1 MSADSER
8 PSEPINPSPVTRSE
22 PAVVPEGARPPVE
35 VVRVDSPAVD
45 QPSPVPSSRRG
56 GFLSKLGLDRPE
68 LRAWAMYDFG
78 NSAFMTVIITAIFP
92 IYYSR
97 VASAGI
103 PNETAE
109 WRFSMATTGAMIVIA
124 ILAPILGAFA
134 DFAPIKKRMIAM
146 FLSMSVVAVA
156 LMFFIQQGNW
166 VLALVLFVI
175 ANFGANGSFVF
186 YDALLPHLAKD
197 EEMDRVSTAG
207 YALGY
212 IGGGLLLALNLV
224 WIMQPQ
230 WFGLPSGDNL
240 SPSQTT
246 LPTRLA
252 FLSVAIWWVL
262 FSIPLFRR
270 VAEPPV
276 RLETDESKSHT
287 PIKAAFT
294 RLGETFHELKRFRN
308 AFLMLIAFLIYND
321 GIGTIIRMATLYGA
335 GIGLKENDM
344 ISAVLLTQFVGVPF
358 AFAFGALAGWIG
370 AKRSIFLALVVYTGI
385 SIIGYYMKTATHF
398 LILAILVGMVQ
409 GGAQALS
416 RSLFA
421 TLIPRH
427 KAGEFFGFF
436 AVVEKFAGIIGPLV
450 FGAVIAASGSSRG
463 AILSIIGFFVVGG
476 IILSFVNVPEGQRLA
491 RAAEKELQPSNGGT
505 AG

>member
-1 MSADSER
+1 ME
-8 PSEPINPSPVTRSE
+8 NP
-22 PAVVPEGARPPVE
+22 
-35 VVRVDSPAVD
+35 
-45 QPSPVPSSRRG
+45 PSSDRPNPEPRPAGAPAAPSTPEKSG
-56 GFLSKLGLDRPE
+56 GFLSKLGLDRRE

-78 NSAFMTVIITAIFP
+78 NSAFMTIIITAIFP

-103 PNETAE
+103 PNETSE
-109 WRFSMATTGAMIVIA
+109 FRFSMATTGAMIVIA
-124 ILAPILGAFA
+124 ILAPILGALA
-134 DFAPIKKRMIAM
+134 DFSPIKKRMIAV
-146 FLSMSVVAVA
+146 FLSMGVISVAM
-156 LMFFIQQGNW
+156 MFFIQRGNW
-166 VLALVLFVI
+166 IFALVLFVI

-186 YDALLPHLAKD
+186 YDSLLPHLASD

-212 IGGGLLLALNLV
+212 IGGGLLLALNLA
-224 WIMQPQ
+224 WIMQPG
-230 WFGLPSGDNL
+230 WFGLPSGPNL
-240 SPSQTT
+240 SESDAT

-252 FLSVAIWWVL
+252 FLSVAVWWAL

-270 VAEPPV
+270 VPEPPV
-276 RLETDESKSHT
+276 RLESDESKGQS
-287 PIKAAFT
+287 PIKAAFI
-294 RLGETFHELKRFRN
+294 RLGETFRELKKFKN
-308 AFLMLIAFLIYND
+308 AFLMLLAFLIYND

-344 ISAVLLTQFVGVPF
+344 IAAVLLTQFVGVPF
-358 AFAFGALAGWIG
+358 AFAFGALAGKIG

-398 LILAILVGMVQ
+398 LVLAILVGMVQ

-421 TLIPRH
+421 SLIPRH

-436 AVVEKFAGIIGPLV
+436 AVVEKFAGIMGPLV
-450 FGAVIAASGSSRG
+450 FGAVIAISGSSRG
-463 AILSIIGFFVVGG
+463 AILSVIAFFFVGG
-476 IILSFVNVPEGQRLA
+476 FILLFVNVAEGQRIA
-491 RAAEKELQPSNGGT
+491 RAADQDALPV
-505 AG
+505 

>member
-1 MSADSER
+1 MNPDDPK
-8 PSEPINPSPVTRSE
+8 PSEAPSSIPNAEAGRAQDSVEQELPPVEAPAATRSSE
-22 PAVVPEGARPPVE
+22 PAPP
-35 VVRVDSPAVD
+35 A
-45 QPSPVPSSRRG
+45 G
-56 GFLSKLGLDRPE
+56 GLLAKLGLNRPE

-109 WRFSMATTGAMIVIA
+109 FRFSMATTGAMIVIA
-124 ILAPILGAFA
+124 ILAPILGALA
-134 DFAPIKKRMIAM
+134 DFRAIKKRMIAG
-146 FLSMSVVAVA
+146 FLAMSVAAVA
-156 LMFFIQQGNW
+156 MMFFIHQGNW
-166 VLALVLFVI
+166 IFALVLFVI

-197 EEMDRVSTAG
+197 EEIDRVSTAG

-212 IGGGLLLALNLV
+212 IGGGLLLALNLL
-224 WIMQPQ
+224 WIMHPE
-230 WFGLPSGDNL
+230 WFGLPSGDGL
-240 SPSQTT
+240 TPSQAT

-252 FLSVAIWWVL
+252 FVAVAVWWAL

-270 VAEPPV
+270 VPEPPV
-276 RLETDESKSHT
+276 RLEADESGGES
-287 PIKAAFT
+287 PVKAALT
-294 RLGETFHELKRFRN
+294 RLGETFRELKKFRN
-308 AFLMLIAFLIYND
+308 AFLMLLAFLIYND

-463 AILSIIGFFVVGG
+463 AILSIIAFFVIGG

-491 RAAEKELQPSNGGT
+491 RAAEKDALKK
-505 AG
+505 